1 MEIIEHLQPVTGK
14 SVKENEEI
22 LCIEV
27 LSEGRAGLIP
37 VEKVEN
43 VAASPAVAFIPETRE
58 EIIGISIYGKSVVP
72 YYELSDGACRNKG
85 ERDIRCGI
93 ILRVPGGYVGIAADE
108 VSAEKKVPACEYEE
122 QIPEHLRWVLG
133 GKKCDKTGRQGI

>member
-1 MEIIEHLQPVTGK
+1 MEINEQLQPVTGE
-14 SVKENEEI
+14 SDKENEEI

-27 LSEGRAGLIP
+27 RSGGSAGLLP

-43 VAASPAVAFIPETRE
+43 IAASPAVAFIPETRE
-58 EIIGISIYGKSVVP
+58 EIIGIGIYRKSVVP

-85 ERDIRCGI
+85 EMDIRCGI
-93 ILRVPGGYVGIAADE
+93 IVRAPEGYIGIAADE
-108 VSAEKKVPACEYEE
+108 VSEEKKILACEYEE
-122 QIPEHLRWVLG
+122 QIPGHLRWVLG